1 MDAQDVRELA
11 LVHVKV
17 DVGEHVQVAVVVVLD
32 ALVAQTVLV
41 VHHVVA
47 VVDVLAAQTLV
58 LETVLVLAQAD
69 AHHVQEHVQVA
80 QQHAQVLVKHIV

>member
-17 DVGEHVQVAVVVVLD
+17 DVEEHVQVAVVVVLD
-32 ALVAQTVLV
+32 ALDVQIVLV
-41 VHHVVA
+41 VHHVVD
-47 VVDVLAAQTLV
+47 VVDVQDAQTLV